1 MIVFHYVS
9 LRRKTATI
17 MSSTKSK
24 ETAVKQLRVI
34 VEPRLSLAIQ
44 RANELGVTGE
54 EYKDLKRTDTD
65 FVIVYYR

>member
-1 MIVFHYVS
+1 MIVLHYVS

-17 MSSTKSK
+17 MNNPKTTK
-24 ETAVKQLRVI
+24 TITKQLRVI

-54 EYKDLKRTDTD
+54 EYKDLKRTDND
-65 FVIVYYR
+65 YVIVYYR

>member
-1 MIVFHYVS
+1 M
-9 LRRKTATI
+9 RRKIATI

-24 ETAVKQLRVI
+24 ETPVKQLRVI

-44 RANELGVTGE
+44 KANELGVTGE

>member
-1 MIVFHYVS
+1 MIVLHYVS

-17 MSSTKSK
+17 MNNPKTTK
-24 ETAVKQLRVI
+24 TITKQLRVI